1 MKLKLIWINTVMS
14 IRSKY
19 IEVIARNEIK
29 KQSEINHVRLFHPCK
44 SGFAMTNIKKVFGDN
59 K

>member
-1 MKLKLIWINTVMS
+1 MS